1 MKKRGLG
8 KGLEALL
15 GNEALADEQAQN
27 GQFLPIEQLTPN
39 PYQPRKVFDEAAI
52 ETLAD
57 SIRQHGI
64 IQPLAVRPVKGQPDQ
79 YEIIAGERRFR
90 AAKRV
95 GLTEV
100 PVVIHD
106 ISDNDSAVFAL
117 IENLQREDLNVI
129 EKAKGIRQL
138 INNFQL
144 THEVCGQV
152 LGQSR
157 SAISNT
163 LRLLDL
169 SDPVQSAIADK
180 SIDMGHARALL
191 GVEQAEQ
198 YDLLQQIRLNGL
210 SVRETE
216 ALVRAEKPQP
226 KAPKHKKTAFV
237 KQTEIKLSEQLQ
249 TKVNISQQSN
259 GTGKITL
266 VFSDDEM
273 LEKLVNRLG
282 K

>member
-138 INNFQL
+138 IDNFQL

-273 LEKLVNRLG
+273 LEKLVNRIG